1 MRLLL
6 VTRGIPGSGK
16 STFLA
21 EQGLDMYTL
30 SPDAIRLMLASPQLT
45 LDGQTTMPSRQDA
58 MVWRL
63 LHEMLEQR
71 MTRGE
76 TTVVDATHTTP
87 NYFKTYGE
95 LCRKYRY
102 RLVVIDFADVP
113 LAVCQERNR
122 GRPSHKVVPS
132 SVLERMHRRL
142 QQSS

>member
-21 EQGLDMYTL
+21 EQGLDNYTL

-58 MVWRL
+58 VVWRL

-76 TTVVDATHTTP
+76 TAERSEERRVG
-87 NYFKTYGE
+87 KE
-95 LCRKYRY
+95 CRSRWSPY
-102 RLVVIDFADVP
+102 
-113 LAVCQERNR
+113 
-122 GRPSHKVVPS
+122 H
-132 SVLERMHRRL
+132 
-142 QQSS
+142 

>member
-16 STFLA
+16 STFLT
-21 EQGLDMYTL
+21 EQRLDTYTL
-30 SPDAIRLMLASPQLT
+30 SPDTIRLMLASPQLMI
-45 LDGQTTMPSRQDA
+45 DGQTTMLSRQDA

-87 NYFKTYGE
+87 SYF
-95 LCRKYRY
+95 R
-102 RLVVIDFADVP
+102 
-113 LAVCQERNR
+113 
-122 GRPSHKVVPS
+122 
-132 SVLERMHRRL
+132 RMA
-142 QQSS
+142 SCVGNIATGWW

>member
-21 EQGLDMYTL
+21 EQGLDNYTL
-30 SPDAIRLMLASPQLT
+30 SPDAIRLMLASPQLMI
-45 LDGQTTMPSRQDA
+45 DGQTTMPSRQDA

-87 NYFKTYGE
+87 NYLKTYGSAAAAE
-95 LCRKYRY
+95 FTAEVGDGGK
-102 RLVVIDFADVP
+102 D
-113 LAVCQERNR
+113 
-122 GRPSHKVVPS
+122 G
-132 SVLERMHRRL
+132 
-142 QQSS
+142 